1 MLRRWLALAGI
12 GALVLGGTALAASH
26 VGARPTATP
35 KWVTTA
41 KQRLSKLDVKQAGS
55 MVGFQPREESF
66 GPDWYDVDLNDC
78 DTRND
83 ILQRD
88 LKQIVFQD
96 GSDCTVAKGMLRD
109 PYTAKTINFI
119 RGKNTSSEVQIDHI
133 VALAASW
140 RTGARQWTAELR
152 LLSPGAVSRRR
163 PNEQQEEGQGRG
175 WLASAKHPLPM
186 PLRRETDRDQ
196 DEVRA
201 LGDPAGTDGDDRRS
215 QRLLTDV

>member
-152 LLSPGAVSRRR
+152 LFYANDPLVLLAVDG
-163 PNEQQEEGQGRG
+163 PTNNKKKDKDAAG
-175 WLASAKHPLPM
+175 WLPPNIPYQCRYVARQIAIK
-186 PLRRETDRDQ
+186 TKY
-196 DEVRA
+196 A
-201 LGDPAGTDGDDRRS
+201 LWVTQPERMAMTGVLSDC
-215 QRLLTDV
+215 